1 MEISSH
7 SEKLVSLEVLRITKL
22 SAKSSLKETLIM
34 ALPFSESSWV
44 DKIASSNGSPYE
56 VLMLKV

>member
-22 SAKSSLKETLIM
+22 SAKSSLKETLKSYRIKIYK
-34 ALPFSESSWV
+34 V
-44 DKIASSNGSPYE
+44 DDATAAQTLIVDSGT
-56 VLMLKV
+56 